1 MKHLYHVF
9 ATRHLGNGA
18 SQCWHGIVLGDAIE
32 GDPNQWYTELLQGV
46 TTQLDLM
53 LPTESHDDY
62 GPVII
67 QSLTNL
73 GAQRHAPVVDTR
85 NP

>member
-9 ATRHLGNGA
+9 AARYLGNGA
-18 SQCWHGIVLGDAIE
+18 SQCWHGLVQADPPT
-32 GDPNQWYTELLQGV
+32 GDPNLWYLDLLQGV

-67 QSLTNL
+67 QSLTDL
-73 GAQRHAPVVDTR
+73 GAQRHAPAIDTR